1 MRDSL
6 FISHVT
12 PKDNDFAKWL
22 YIKLELAGY
31 KTWIDIEKLY
41 GGERDFWQP
50 IEDEIKNNTVKFLL
64 ICSNQTFSA
73 DGVLDEYEFARS
85 IAKEFDLSDFIIPI
99 RIEDIAYHSRI
110 GLNRYNV
117 IDFVQSWLEGL
128 QKLIRKLEKDHVPK
142 HHSDDKIELNNLL
155 ESINSPDSGFITK
168 KEKYYSNWWLIN
180 KLPEKIFLFKYYND
194 SQAEVI
200 FKESEDFPTI
210 RHGLYLISFEEN
222 VKTYSEIH
230 NLEVIPITSIG
241 ISIEDIFTTYQSKS
255 YPTRDDVEYLL
266 KRLLNR
272 TFHLLMKNKGIYWY
286 EMANKRLCYYYPK
299 NLIEKNKVTI
309 QYPRYRK
316 TKNLIGKYY
325 NWNWHFGISNKA
337 QLHPRLCFSLKSHI
351 LFSNDGFQI
360 WDNDT
365 KLHSARRSKGK
376 KWFNEEWRDQLIAFI
391 NALKSDNHQ
400 IEIKLN
406 QSFTLQ
412 MPLSTIPF
420 ISDTGYLQPDLKDR
434 QDILYEIDDFET
446 DDDIDQDFELI

>member
-1 MRDSL
+1 
-6 FISHVT
+6 
-12 PKDNDFAKWL
+12 
-22 YIKLELAGY
+22 
-31 KTWIDIEKLY
+31 
-41 GGERDFWQP
+41 
-50 IEDEIKNNTVKFLL
+50 
-64 ICSNQTFSA
+64 
-73 DGVLDEYEFARS
+73 
-85 IAKEFDLSDFIIPI
+85 
-99 RIEDIAYHSRI
+99 
-110 GLNRYNV
+110 
-117 IDFVQSWLEGL
+117 
-128 QKLIRKLEKDHVPK
+128 
-142 HHSDDKIELNNLL
+142 L